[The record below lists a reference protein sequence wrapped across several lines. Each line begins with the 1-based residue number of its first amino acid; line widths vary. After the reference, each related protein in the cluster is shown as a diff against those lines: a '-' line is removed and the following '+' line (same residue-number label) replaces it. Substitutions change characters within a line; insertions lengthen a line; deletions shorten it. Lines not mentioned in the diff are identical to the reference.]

1 MKKAFT
7 MAEVLITLGI
17 IAVVAAMTLPALIQ
31 KYNIQVTEVRLK
43 KFYSIFN
50 QAILQSTLKNGPYE
64 GWNYWNNDITQEDGT
79 TIHRQEANHKSF
91 NLYIA
96 PFLKVYSTKKLKY
109 TAGTYA
115 GDEYY
120 MYYLSDGSAFRYSRH
135 ENREIFFY
143 PRNPEKCL
151 KMEEQGQSVYGT
163 CVFAFTFYWILQL
176 YKPFL
181 MNLVVALLLCVA
193 TFGLKRFVDRFIKYN
208 FISSFITIVI
218 FLGIFILPLTLVIN
232 STINDITK
240 INVNQLSKFI
250 NAYKSASSRLI
261 KKKSSQRLKTS
272 YGKKCFGVS
281 RFA

>member
-79 TIHRQEANHKSF
+79 TINRQEANHKSF

-109 TAGTYA
+109 TAGAYA
-115 GDEYY
+115 GDDYY

-163 CVFAFTFYWILQL
+163 CVFAFTFYPLRNNEKWVHH
-176 YKPFL
+176 YKKGLEPFL
-181 MNLVVALLLCVA
+181 FQWSGTDDYL
-193 TFGLKRFVDRFIKYN
+193 YN
-208 FISSFITIVI
+208 ANVYGCKIQNSANGGGYYCTAIIQRNGWKVPNDYPRKIV
-218 FLGIFILPLTLVIN
+218 
-232 STINDITK
+232 
-240 INVNQLSKFI
+240 
-250 NAYKSASSRLI
+250 Y
-261 KKKSSQRLKTS
+261 
-272 YGKKCFGVS
+272 
-281 RFA
+281 